1 MIESLTFTKSHE
13 RVILGLQF
21 GRWGPSSRLCQGSVK
36 VSNRF
41 EILEEYQQANSE
53 LDHLKGLAVQQQDRS
68 RVVTIYPH
76 LRERVTH
83 LSKKCEQLDMLLEAI
98 NASED

>member
-1 MIESLTFTKSHE
+1 
-13 RVILGLQF
+13 
-21 GRWGPSSRLCQGSVK
+21 

-41 EILEEYQQANSE
+41 EILEEYQEANSE
-53 LDHLKGLAVQQQDRS
+53 LDQLKVLETRQQDRS

-76 LRERVTH
+76 LTERVSH

>member
-1 MIESLTFTKSHE
+1 M
-13 RVILGLQF
+13 
-21 GRWGPSSRLCQGSVK
+21 
-36 VSNRF
+36 SNRF

-53 LDHLKGLAVQQQDRS
+53 LDHLKGLVVRQQDRS

-76 LRERVTH
+76 LRERVSH
-83 LSKKCEQLDMLLEAI
+83 LSEKCEQLDMLLEAI